1 MTTHILIVEDES
13 EIADT
18 LRYVL
23 ESEGMT
29 PHWVSRGSAA
39 TDALNAQKMDMII
52 LDVGLPDCS
61 GFELLKT
68 LRQSNDIPVLMLT
81 ARSDEVDR
89 IVGLEIGADDY
100 VTKPFSPREVV
111 ARVKAILKRSANGRE
126 HSTSRFVHSVAA
138 MRIQFDGHPLE
149 LTRSEYRLLEA
160 LMQRPGQIFS
170 RRQLI
175 EAVWSSQHPSDDRV
189 IDTHVKSLRA
199 KLKKIDPDS
208 SPLVTHRGF
217 GYSLERDQGVV

>member
-1 MTTHILIVEDES
+1 MTSHILIVEDES

-18 LRYVL
+18 LRYAL
-23 ESEGMT
+23 ESEGM
-29 PHWVSRGSAA
+29 V
-39 TDALNAQKMDMII
+39 ALWESQGEQAQKLLSSTAVDLII
-52 LDVGLPDCS
+52 LDVGLPDCN

-68 LRQSNDIPVLMLT
+68 IRQKSELPVLMLT

-111 ARVKAILKRSANGRE
+111 ARVKAILKRTANGPQKAD
-126 HSTSRFVHSVAA
+126 SRFEHLVAE
-138 MRIQFDGHPLE
+138 MSIRFDGQSLE
-149 LTRSEYRLLEA
+149 LTRSEYRLLETM
-160 LMQRPGQIFS
+160 LQRPGQIFS

-189 IDTHVKSLRA
+189 IDTHVKSLRS
-199 KLKKIDPDS
+199 KLKQIDPDS
-208 SPLVTHRGF
+208 SPLITHRGF
-217 GYSLERDQGVV
+217 GYSLEREE

>member
-18 LRYVL
+18 LQYAL

-29 PHWVSRGSAA
+29 AHWASQGER
-39 TDALNAQKMDMII
+39 ALQLLASNHISLII
-52 LDVGLPDCS
+52 LDVGLPDCN

-68 LRQSNDIPVLMLT
+68 IRQSSELPVLMLT

-111 ARVKAILKRSANGRE
+111 ARVKAILKRTANVAQKSG
-126 HSTSRFVHSVAA
+126 SRFTHLVAE
-138 MRIQFDGHPLE
+138 MRIRFDDQPLE
-149 LTRSEYRLLEA
+149 LTRSEYRLLET
-160 LMQRPGQIFS
+160 LLNRPGQIFS

-175 EAVWSSQHPSDDRV
+175 EAVWSSHHPSDDRV

-199 KLKKIDPDS
+199 KLKKVDPDS

-217 GYSLERDQGVV
+217 GYSLEREE